1 MIEHTSYFVSKY
13 IPVKPSIFKFVE
25 TSGNVSLGHLI
36 TAYKNVVITIVTT
49 ILVAFSDFPFQGEDT
64 TVINLMFLLIQNI
77 IHELLGNEELNCWC
91 GIL

>member
-1 MIEHTSYFVSKY
+1 MVNLKFLIIAKSRM
-13 IPVKPSIFKFVE
+13 PKPSIFKFVK